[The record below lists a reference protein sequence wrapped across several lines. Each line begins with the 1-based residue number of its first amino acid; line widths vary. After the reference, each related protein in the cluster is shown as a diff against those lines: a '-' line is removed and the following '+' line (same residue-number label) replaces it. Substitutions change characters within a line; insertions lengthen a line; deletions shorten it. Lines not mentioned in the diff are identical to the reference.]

1 MTFLTDLLNPTFFM
15 FLGILV
21 LVVAL
26 IVVYFESKIREQ
38 NHKIAS
44 MLSLVS
50 SLAEELNGI
59 KFGLNHLSMRGAG
72 VQQPFFNPNHLAQNE
87 VSEVENKLITVS
99 DDEDD
104 DNSNDNSNDN
114 SDEESYED
122 SDEENIEESSSI
134 GSAVDL
140 SDDESILG
148 EEIHIDDHSDVK
160 ILKLNINSNIGEDVD
175 EMEDL
180 NVEDDF
186 NEELSVAQSLSSKT
200 SEKNK
205 DGSNIIPQTDFKT
218 ININLEEQIDSLD
231 YKKLPLPKLRSI
243 VADKGLSN
251 DTSKL
256 KKNELLKLLGVE

>member
-1 MTFLTDLLNPTFFM
+1 MTSLTDLLNPTFFM

-99 DDEDD
+99 DDEDND
-104 DNSNDNSNDN
+104 SYDDNSNDN
-114 SDEESYED
+114 SDEESY
-122 SDEENIEESSSI
+122 EENIEESSSI

-180 NVEDDF
+180 NVEEDF
-186 NEELSVAQSLSSKT
+186 DEELSVAQSLSSKT

-218 ININLEEQIDSLD
+218 ININLEEQIDSFD
-231 YKKLPLPKLRSI
+231 YKKLSLPKLRSI
-243 VADKGLSN
+243 AVDKGLAN

>member
-1 MTFLTDLLNPTFFM
+1 MTSLTDLLNPTFFM

-99 DDEDD
+99 DDED
-104 DNSNDNSNDN
+104 NDSYDDN

-160 ILKLNINSNIGEDVD
+160 ILKLNINSNICEDVD

-180 NVEDDF
+180 NVEEDF
-186 NEELSVAQSLSSKT
+186 DEELSVAQSLSSKT

-243 VADKGLSN
+243 VADKGLAN

>member
-1 MTFLTDLLNPTFFM
+1 MTSLTDLLNPTFFM

-59 KFGLNHLSMRGAG
+59 KFGLNHLSMRGA
-72 VQQPFFNPNHLAQNE
+72 QPFFNPNHLAQNE

-99 DDEDD
+99 DDEDND
-104 DNSNDNSNDN
+104 SYDDNSNDN

-180 NVEDDF
+180 NVEEDF

-243 VADKGLSN
+243 VADKGLAN